1 MNVIRD
7 GLTRGLGARGADMS
21 NSDFPI
27 RVVVVDD
34 EELVR
39 DTIALILK
47 ARGCAV
53 NTAADGLAG
62 LKLLRRKQPDVLIS
76 DVRMP
81 RMSGLEFLSIVRR
94 RYPHIATIA
103 ITGGPIS
110 EIASQGPLADVV
122 IQKGHYKPDH
132 LVETVK
138 LLAEDSMP
146 RRQRHETPQF
156 SPIRKDGTILLTC
169 NECLR
174 SFSIQPA
181 PVATGVRA
189 AECPACGWQITYQVD
204 SAVL

>member
-1 MNVIRD
+1 M
-7 GLTRGLGARGADMS
+7 GS
-21 NSDFPI
+21 SEFQI

-47 ARGCAV
+47 SRGCIV
-53 NTAADGLAG
+53 STAEDGLAG
-62 LKLLRRKQPDVLIS
+62 LKLLRKRQPDVIIS
-76 DVRMP
+76 DLRMP
-81 RMSGLEFLSIVRR
+81 RMSGLEFLSIVHR

-103 ITGGPIS
+103 VTGGPIS
-110 EIASQGPLADVV
+110 EMLTQAPLADVV
-122 IQKGHYKPDH
+122 IQKGHYRPDH

-138 LLAEDSMP
+138 LLAEDSMT
-146 RRQRHETPQF
+146 RRQRNETPQF

-174 SFSIQPA
+174 SFSLQPA
-181 PVATGVRA
+181 PVNTGVRT
-189 AECPACGWQITYQVD
+189 AECPACGWQIRYQVD